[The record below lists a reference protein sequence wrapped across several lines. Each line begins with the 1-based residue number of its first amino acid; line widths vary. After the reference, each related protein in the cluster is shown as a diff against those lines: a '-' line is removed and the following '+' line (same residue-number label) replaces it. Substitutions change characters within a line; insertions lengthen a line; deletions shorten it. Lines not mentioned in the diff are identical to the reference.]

1 MPTPR
6 SKPAPIAAASND
18 AVESLPSSRRA
29 KAKKLAPQSAVV
41 EAVERDLP
49 EETPV
54 ALVFN
59 GISHAVMLATPADL
73 EDFALGF
80 ALSEGI
86 IAKRQEILEVE
97 VVALGEGI
105 EARVTLLA
113 RQFVALKERRRALAG
128 PTGCGLCGME
138 NLDDVLRPLPKV
150 RNTFTITAAAL
161 RRALAGLP
169 QHQVL
174 NRATGAVHAA
184 AWADVQGNIILLRED
199 VGRHNALD
207 KLIGA
212 LAARDIDTN
221 QGALLLTSRMS
232 FELVQKAAM
241 AGIQLMTAVSAP
253 TARAI
258 RLAEQAGIT
267 AIGLAR
273 ADSMLAFTH
282 TERLVP

>member
-6 SKPAPIAAASND
+6 SKPAND
-18 AVESLPSSRRA
+18 AGGQLPPARRA
-29 KAKKLAPQSAVV
+29 IKGAKLTAQSVAA
-41 EAVERDLP
+41 EAIERDLP

-59 GISHAVMLATPADL
+59 GISHAVMLATPLDL
-73 EDFALGF
+73 EDFARGF
-80 ALSEGI
+80 SLSEGI
-86 IAKRQEILEVE
+86 IAKPSEMLETEI
-97 VVALGEGI
+97 VALNDGV

-113 RQFVALKERRRALAG
+113 RRFAALKERRRALAG

-138 NLDDVLRPLPKV
+138 SLDDVLRPLPNV
-150 RNTFTITAAAL
+150 AGDFTISAQAL
-161 RRALAGLP
+161 RRALAELP
-169 QHQVL
+169 QHQTL

-184 AWADVQGNIILLRED
+184 AWVDADGRIVALRED

-212 LAARDIDTN
+212 LAARGVDTGT
-221 QGALLLTSRMS
+221 GAVLLTSRLS

-241 AGIQLMTAVSAP
+241 AGMPIMAAVSAP
-253 TARAI
+253 TARAV
-258 RLAEQAGIT
+258 RLADQAGIT
-267 AIGLAR
+267 VIGLAR

-282 TERLVP
+282 TQRLVP